1 MMKKNRW
8 QILLTLA
15 AAIAIFVTHPSQTKT
30 SQAFPTGEAGFVDTG
45 DHWAGSCI
53 GELARRQILSGYGDN
68 TFRPEAPIT
77 RAEFAAVVN
86 RAFPTVP
93 ATGRSPNFVDI
104 PTDYWAY
111 DAIQEATK
119 KGFLS
124 GYIGSIFNPTVK
136 IPRVQALVAITTGL
150 GYKPQQLPPEQLGN
164 IFRDGAEIP
173 EYATEAIAAATE
185 NWLVVNYPDVRVLNP
200 NRPATRGEVASF
212 ICQAIVDFDETAL
225 VPSQYI
231 ARIPVSDLQTPQTKR
246 PEDRQQKSQLRPSEL
261 PEREPQIPEQVPQS
275 PPAEPEPQPEVSR
288 EESREEPREA
298 TTKTAEFDGLQA
310 ELSYNPSPTPQLN
323 FKVIRRGEV
332 VLDAPI
338 PETLPGELISVDFA
352 KSRILDISSLDLDG
366 DKEPEV
372 ILDFKNGN
380 YYSLIYHYKPF
391 GKEYAVLPKNWGEWG
406 YDLQE
411 IGEDGAPRFVGYD
424 PRFAEVFD
432 VRSQLQ
438 LPIQIW
444 EYRYGE
450 LRNVTVNYP
459 EIVESHLD
467 RIWSEVEQLRRL
479 NRNIRGGLAAYL
491 ANQYSLNRGE
501 SGWRRVRSVYQGA
514 DADEFF
520 ADLRR
525 FLIRTGYIQ
534 P

>member
-1 MMKKNRW
+1 MKTKNRW
-8 QILLTLA
+8 QIVLA
-15 AAIAIFVTHPSQTKT
+15 LVAAIAILVTHPSQKPV
-30 SQAFPTGEAGFVDTG
+30 QAFPAGEAGFVDTG

-136 IPRVQALVAITTGL
+136 IPRVQALVAIATGL
-150 GYKPQQLPPEQLGN
+150 GYEPQQLPPEQLGN

-200 NRPATRGEVASF
+200 NRQATRGEVASF

-411 IGEDGAPRFVGYD
+411 IGEDESPRFVGYD